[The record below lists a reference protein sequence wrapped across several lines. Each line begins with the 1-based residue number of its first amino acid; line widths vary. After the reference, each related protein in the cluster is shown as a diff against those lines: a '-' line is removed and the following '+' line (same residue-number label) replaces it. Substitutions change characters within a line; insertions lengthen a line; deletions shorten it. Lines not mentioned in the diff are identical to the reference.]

1 MYLLSRVFF
10 STTSADCSCCS
21 LWGEK
26 KLCPYET
33 VVLEQWILPHR
44 TLYFFHCYLAQS
56 DISLPCGL
64 FAAQVHHLTYVGIFK
79 QIFSPRE
86 VCFIFGATGLPADFT
101 GPLILFP
108 PFFLCA
114 ASLCPPPHVPF
125 LYDEVSHSFPFAFW
139 AGFIPSPSPTY
150 CLYAKPLHLLQNV
163 SRVEL
168 PISLPPL
175 FFFYYFS
182 TFCPFMN
189 CNFPCS

>member
-86 VCFIFGATGLPADFT
+86 VCFIFGTTGLPADFT

-114 ASLCPPPHVPF
+114 ASLCPPHMSLFFMTRSLTVFHLPSELDSSLPHPPLTVYMPNLFIFCKMSAELNFQF
-125 LYDEVSHSFPFAFW
+125 L
-139 AGFIPSPSPTY
+139 
-150 CLYAKPLHLLQNV
+150 
-163 SRVEL
+163 
-168 PISLPPL
+168 LPPL
-175 FFFYYFS
+175 FFLLFQ
-182 TFCPFMN
+182 
-189 CNFPCS
+189 